1 MLVLVVGIFYT
12 WIAYGKAKQRNRSPI
27 RWAIIAAAA
36 FLATQIS
43 IGFVIGLGEGIWWS
57 EALFETHQIYIT
69 AGSLIACAFTNWLAL
84 RPLNK
89 VSKEALTDPPPPP
102 IFEQNSA
109 N

>member
-27 RWAIIAAAA
+27 RWAFIAATT

-57 EALFETHQIYIT
+57 ETLFETHQIYVT
-69 AGSLIACAFTNWLAL
+69 AASLIACALTNWLAL

-89 VSKEALTDPPPPP
+89 ASNESFTEPPPPP
-102 IFEQNSA
+102 IFEQHNT